1 MPTLGGANRAI
12 MELQGRVLQLEQAKR
27 NGGSAFTDEQ
37 TKQMNAI
44 AKEQADQSFNRLVK
58 WTALAAFSGGASV
71 VLAYLKI
78 RG

>member
-27 NGGSAFTDEQ
+27 NANGSAFTDEQ
-37 TKQMNAI
+37 TKQINAI
-44 AKEQADQSFNRLVK
+44 VEARASFFRLVLACIVAIS
-58 WTALAAFSGGASV
+58 TLAASLIFTYIK
-71 VLAYLKI
+71 L